1 MGQRRGA
8 ASLEYALVLPV
19 LFALLFG
26 LVDWSWYLFEWMTV
40 TRAAG
45 QGLRIATGIPAD
57 LDPTGR
63 AEAEAR
69 RWLETGLMGGAAE
82 ADVAATLTAAPDG
95 TVLELTIQARFT
107 APIGLVW
114 TPDRLRATAQGV
126 WYGDQFAL

>member
-45 QGLRIATGIPAD
+45 QGLRIATGTPQISIPPGA
-57 LDPTGR
+57 PR
-63 AEAEAR
+63 QR
-69 RWLETGLMGGAAE
+69 RGGGWR
-82 ADVAATLTAAPDG
+82 PD
-95 TVLELTIQARFT
+95 
-107 APIGLVW
+107 
-114 TPDRLRATAQGV
+114 
-126 WYGDQFAL
+126 